1 MKNWNEI
8 GVVHTTV
15 AKIFTFPVLLWLGG
29 CSSFEKAVLE
39 NEQQIHRVGETLE
52 SHIPIPVEPSDRK
65 TVISFDH
72 ELDLYELLD
81 LAFSHNP
88 ETKIAWCQS
97 ALASAQKTK
106 TDSTFY
112 PHVAGSLNVARA
124 EQLGAPA
131 SDGKHLTTSVSNVIY
146 PQIEISYSLFKFGAH
161 RESSQAALSALR
173 AANFQFNQALQDV
186 AYRVELAY
194 FSLDSAIAIVKANEQ
209 NLEDA
214 KVALDAAQN
223 RHQSGLANRQD
234 LLKAQAA
241 HSAATF
247 ELENSRSAVESAR
260 AHLAV
265 AIGVRVSNGLRIATS
280 DTQEIPDVD
289 GLEHLIKQ
297 SLAMRQDMQAK
308 RELLEAKQH
317 GLEAKKYDPYPE
329 LIAGLKASRK
339 KIQDTPGMYNNF
351 EAYLGLRWDIFDG
364 HLKMAERLMAREELE
379 IARQQL
385 KAKVLDVVG
394 EVWEHFYAL
403 KSAIQKLNSA
413 QNSERCARE
422 SANYAQEAYTNGL
435 CSFTDLLTS
444 QNTLSVAR
452 KQLVCA
458 KNDLSV
464 SWVRLAHC
472 TGKILEK

>member
-1 MKNWNEI
+1 MRSWNGIAIIYATGMK
-8 GVVHTTV
+8 V
-15 AKIFTFPVLLWLGG
+15 FTFPISVWLGG
-29 CSSFEKAVLE
+29 CSSFEKTVLK
-39 NEQQIHRVGETLE
+39 NEQQIHHISKTTENTL
-52 SHIPIPVEPSDRK
+52 PAFLDPSDRD
-65 TVISFDH
+65 TIISFDH

-81 LAFSHNP
+81 LAFARNP
-88 ETKIAWCQS
+88 ETKIAWRQA

-106 TDSTFY
+106 IDSAFY
-112 PHVAGSLNVARA
+112 PHVTASLNAARA
-124 EQLGAPA
+124 EQLNAPD
-131 SDGKHLTTSVSNVIY
+131 SDGKHLTTSLSNVIY

-161 RESSQAALSALR
+161 KESSQVALSTLK
-173 AANFQFNQALQDV
+173 AANFQYNQALQDV

-214 KVALDAAQN
+214 KVALDAAQS

-241 HSAATF
+241 HSAAAF

-265 AIGVRVSNGLRIATS
+265 AIGVRVNDGLRVVTS
-280 DTQEIPDVD
+280 NTQAIPDVD
-289 GLEHLIKQ
+289 ELENLIEK
-297 SLAMRQDMQAK
+297 SLKMRQDMRAK
-308 RELLEAKQH
+308 WELLAAKQH
-317 GLEAKKYDPYPE
+317 GLEAKKYDQYPE
-329 LIAGLKASRK
+329 LIAGLRASRK

-351 EAYLGLRWDIFDG
+351 EAYLGFRWDIFDG
-364 HLKMAERLMAREELE
+364 HLKMAERLMAHEELE

-385 KAKVLDVVG
+385 KAKALGVVG
-394 EVWEHFYAL
+394 EVWEYFYVL
-403 KSAIQKLNSA
+403 KSAIKKLDSA
-413 QNSERCARE
+413 QNSERCAWDA
-422 SANYAQEAYTNGL
+422 ANYAQEAYTNGL

-444 QNTLSVAR
+444 QNALSVAR

-464 SWVRLAHC
+464 SWVRLAYY

>member
-1 MKNWNEI
+1 VKNWKRVSVFYVTI
-8 GVVHTTV
+8 V
-15 AKIFTFPVLLWLGG
+15 KIFTLPVVLWLAG
-29 CSSFEKAVLE
+29 CSTLEKAILE
-39 NEQQIHRVGETLE
+39 NERQILRAGEDGGND
-52 SHIPIPVEPSDRK
+52 IPNLSRPFTRDA
-65 TVISFDH
+65 VISFDH
-72 ELDLYELLD
+72 ALSLYELLD
-81 LAFSHNP
+81 LAFARNP
-88 ETKIAWCQS
+88 ETKVAWCQA

-106 TDSTFY
+106 ADSAFY
-112 PHVAGSLNVARA
+112 PHVTASVNAARA
-124 EQLGAPA
+124 EQLGAPG
-131 SDGKHLTTSVSNVIY
+131 SDGKHLTTSISNVVY
-146 PQIEISYSLFKFGAH
+146 PQLEISYSLFKFGAH
-161 RESSQAALSALR
+161 KESSQAALNGLR

-186 AYRVELAY
+186 AYRVELTY

-241 HSAATF
+241 HSAAAF

-260 AHLAV
+260 AHLAI
-265 AIGVRVSNGLRIATS
+265 AIGVRVSDGLRIATS
-280 DTQEIPDVD
+280 DIQAIPDV
-289 GLEHLIKQ
+289 GELEHLIEK
-297 SLAMRQDMQAK
+297 SLAMRQDMRAK
-308 RELLEAKQH
+308 WELLAAKQH
-317 GLEAKKYDPYPE
+317 GLVAKKYDQYPE
-329 LIAGLKASRK
+329 LIAGLRASRK
-339 KIQDTPGMYNNF
+339 KIQHTPGMYNNF
-351 EAYLGLRWDIFDG
+351 EAYLGVRWDIFDG
-364 HLKMAERLMAREELE
+364 NLKMAERLMAHEELQ

-385 KAKVLDVVG
+385 KAKTLGVVG

-413 QNSERCARE
+413 QNSEQCARE

-444 QNTLSVAR
+444 QNALSVAR

-464 SWVRLAHC
+464 SWVRLAYC

>member
-1 MKNWNEI
+1 MKSWVDAI
-8 GVVHTTV
+8 RTTV
-15 AKIFTFPVLLWLGG
+15 VDVFTFSVLLWLGG
-29 CSSFEKAVLE
+29 CCSFEKAIQE
-39 NEQQIHRVGETLE
+39 NERQICHVGETSGNNSSIPLE
-52 SHIPIPVEPSDRK
+52 PLDREAL
-65 TVISFDH
+65 VSFDH
-72 ELDLYELLD
+72 KLDLYELLD
-81 LAFSHNP
+81 LAFANNP
-88 ETKIAWCQS
+88 ETKVAWGQA

-106 TDSTFY
+106 ADSAFY
-112 PHVAGSLNVARA
+112 PHVTASLNAARA
-124 EQLGAPA
+124 EQLGAPGP
-131 SDGKHLTTSVSNVIY
+131 DGKHLKTSISNVIY

-161 RESSQAALSALR
+161 KESSQAALSALK
-173 AANFQFNQALQDV
+173 AANFQYNQALQDV

-194 FSLDSAIAIVKANEQ
+194 FSLDSAIAIVKANGQ
-209 NLEDA
+209 SLEDA

-241 HSAATF
+241 HSAAAF

-260 AHLAV
+260 AHLAI
-265 AIGVRVSNGLRIATS
+265 AIGIRVDEGLRIATS
-280 DTQEIPDVD
+280 NSQEIPDVD
-289 GLEHLIKQ
+289 ELEHLIEQ

-317 GLEAKKYDPYPE
+317 SLEAKKYDQYPE

-339 KIQDTPGMYNNF
+339 KIQHTPGMYNNF

-364 HLKMAERLMAREELE
+364 HLKMAERLMAYEELG

-385 KAKVLDVVG
+385 KAKALGVVG
-394 EVWEHFYAL
+394 EVWECFYAL

-422 SANYAQEAYTNGL
+422 SADYAQEAYTNGL

-444 QNTLSVAR
+444 QNALSVAR
-452 KQLVCA
+452 KQFVCA

>member
-1 MKNWNEI
+1 MKNWKRVSIFRN
-8 GVVHTTV
+8 VC
-15 AKIFTFPVLLWLGG
+15 AKIFTFSVFLWLAG
-29 CSSFEKAVLE
+29 CSSFENAVLE
-39 NEQQIHRVGETLE
+39 NEQRIHHISEINTAPTATE
-52 SHIPIPVEPSDRK
+52 SSEPK

-72 ELDLYELLD
+72 KLDLYELLD
-81 LAFSHNP
+81 LAFAHNP
-88 ETKIAWCQS
+88 ETKVAWRQT

-106 TDSTFY
+106 ADSAFY
-112 PHVAGSLNVARA
+112 PHVTASLNAARA

-131 SDGKHLTTSVSNVIY
+131 PDGKHLTTSVSNVIY

-161 RESSQAALSALR
+161 KESSRAALSALK

-241 HSAATF
+241 HSAAAF

-265 AIGVRVSNGLRIATS
+265 AIGVRVSEGLRIMTS
-280 DTQEIPDVD
+280 DTRAIPDVD
-289 GLEHLIKQ
+289 ELENLIEQ

-308 RELLEAKQH
+308 WELLEAKQH
-317 GLEAKKYDPYPE
+317 GLEAKKYDQYPE
-329 LIAGLKASRK
+329 LVAGLKASRK
-339 KIQDTPGMYNNF
+339 KIQDTRGMYNNF

-364 HLKMAERLMAREELE
+364 HLKMAERLMAHEELE

-385 KAKVLDVVG
+385 KAKALGVIG

-413 QNSERCARE
+413 QNSERCAWE
-422 SANYAQEAYTNGL
+422 SSNYAQEAYTNGL

-444 QNTLSVAR
+444 QNALSVAR

-464 SWVRLAHC
+464 SWVRLAYC